1 MSDLPT
7 IESAF
12 NDSFAHWQ
20 IRLPAAAIA
29 DRQRGRIQQAGWL
42 IWYMFATDERG
53 EYLDYYASHRLSDD
67 LHVRL
72 RADGRQ
78 EDLPAF
84 QRRFVISR
92 KRREAAQQEA
102 EFYANNQLV
111 AELLAAK
118 GFDFTGDESVLARV
132 NRHLLTTP
140 PA

>member
-1 MSDLPT
+1 MSDLPA

-12 NDSFAHWQ
+12 NDNFTHWQ

-42 IWYMFATDERG
+42 IWYLFGADKRG

-67 LHVRL
+67 RHVRL

-84 QRRFVISR
+84 QRRFFISPN
-92 KRREAAQQEA
+92 RREAAQQEA

-118 GFDFTGDESVLARV
+118 GFDFTGDESVLARA
-132 NRHLLTTP
+132 NRHLLTNP
-140 PA
+140 PG